1 MDIIRVADKLKA
13 FRQDFPAVDY
23 GLIQSF
29 TEDHVGDVARV
40 TGSCRVVDLHT
51 GAVLAEAHGT
61 RALRP
66 PVPGAQ
72 GSKDTRDPDR
82 AMTQALGRVLGLLGY
97 ADAESIEGD
106 TDLPDH
112 TAPAAA
118 APPRPPAPPRPRGE
132 NPATQAKKV
141 LNGEAMPE
149 PEPDP
154 DLVDASPF
162 RDALNGL
169 DSYGKGTAKS
179 MLDKAG
185 IPVPIPARVA
195 PETAELLRQILAQAD
210 AASPQAS

>member
-13 FRQDFPAVDY
+13 FRQDFPAIDY
-23 GLIQSF
+23 GLLQSF
-29 TEDHVGDVARV
+29 TEDQVGDVARV
-40 TGSCRVVDLHT
+40 VGTCKVVDLNT

-72 GSKDTRDPDR
+72 GARDTRDPDR

-112 TAPAAA
+112 TVPAAA
-118 APPRPPAPPRPRGE
+118 PKPPPAPRPRGE
-132 NPATQAKKV
+132 NPATRAKAV
-141 LNGEAMPE
+141 LAGEIE
-149 PEPDP
+149 PGPAPVE
-154 DLVDASPF
+154 DLVDAAPF
-162 RDALNGL
+162 RDALNAL

-185 IPVPIPARVA
+185 ISAPLPTRVT
-195 PETAELLRQILAQAD
+195 PEQAEVIRQIIEVAD

>member
-13 FRQDFPAVDY
+13 FRQDFPPIDY

-29 TEDHVGDVARV
+29 TEDQVGDVPRV
-40 TGSCRVVDLHT
+40 VGTCKVVDLHT
-51 GAVLAEAHGT
+51 GVVLAEAHGT

-72 GSKDTRDPDR
+72 GARDTRDPDR

-106 TDLPDH
+106 TDLPDE
-112 TAPAAA
+112 TVPAASK
-118 APPRPPAPPRPRGE
+118 PPPAPRPRGE
-132 NPATQAKKV
+132 NPAVRAKAVLAGQA
-141 LNGEAMPE
+141 E
-149 PEPDP
+149 PEPAP
-154 DLVDASPF
+154 DESLVDAAPL
-162 RDALNGL
+162 REALNGL
-169 DSYGKGTAKS
+169 DAYGKGTARA

-185 IPVPIPARVA
+185 IPVPLPARVK
-195 PETAELLRQILAQAD
+195 PEETVLIQQIIDRAD